1 MESANEHVSGG
12 SSSSDARLALP
23 GGKVMD
29 IPLALVTPI
38 TLPLLIEPA
47 LGRKTS
53 GVLLLV
59 RLSSP
64 IWKYFIIFYYIII
77 RISKHH

>member
-1 MESANEHVSGG
+1 MHGPIEFASEHVSGV
-12 SSSSDARLALP
+12 SSSDTRLDLP
-23 GGKVMD
+23 GGRVMET
-29 IPLALVTPI
+29 PLALVTPI

-59 RLSSP
+59 RLSQSP
-64 IWKYFIIFYYIII
+64 I
-77 RISKHH
+77 

>member
-12 SSSSDARLALP
+12 QSSSDIRLALP
-23 GGKVMD
+23 GGKVMET
-29 IPLALVTPI
+29 PLALVTPI

-53 GVLLLV
+53 GVLLRV
-59 RLSSP
+59 RLSQSP
-64 IWKYFIIFYYIII
+64 IWKYFITLAHIINKK
-77 RISKHH
+77 RSL